1 MPKTPDFAPPP
12 KAVLITGASQR
23 IGRAIALDF
32 AQQGWAVAIHYNT
45 SEKAAETL
53 AGEIESGGGKAVALA
68 ADLAHDE
75 QTELLIPGATEA
87 LGPLGCLV
95 NNASRFEEDTPATA
109 TRESWDTHMET
120 NLHAPFIL
128 SRIFADQLA
137 EPHSGNIIN
146 LIDQRVWN
154 LTPYFTTYT
163 VSKSGLWTLTR
174 TLAMA
179 LAPRIRV
186 NAIGPGPTF
195 PSERQSLEQFDRQW
209 EETPLKR
216 GTTVEEICSA
226 LRFLLATPSLTGQML
241 ALDGGQ
247 HLGWAQSD
255 RDYMAEE

>member
-1 MPKTPDFAPPP
+1 MPKTLDFSPPP

-32 AQQGWAVAIHYNT
+32 AERGWAVAIHYNRA
-45 SEKAAETL
+45 EKAAQTL
-53 AGEIESGGGKAVALA
+53 AAQIESDGGKAVALG
-68 ADLAHDE
+68 ADLTQDGQAE
-75 QTELLIPGATEA
+75 GLIPRAIEV

-95 NNASRFEEDTPATA
+95 NNASCFEEDTPATA
-109 TRESWDTHMET
+109 TRESWAVHMET

-128 SRIFADQLA
+128 SRVFADQLA
-137 EPHSGNIIN
+137 KPYSGNIIN

-154 LTPYFTTYT
+154 LTPYFTSYT
-163 VSKSGLWTLTR
+163 VSKSGLWTLTQ

-195 PSERQSLEQFDRQW
+195 PSERQSQKQFDRQW
-209 EETPLKR
+209 QGTPLKR
-216 GTTVEEICSA
+216 GTTVEEICEA
-226 LRFLLATPSLTGQML
+226 LHFLLATPSLTGQML

-255 RDYMAEE
+255 RDYMTEE